1 MTQPPPG
8 PYGPPGG
15 DPYGQQPP
23 PGAPGHRHPQGGHGP
38 AQHGG
43 PPPAGSPQ
51 HGAPQYGAPQYGPP
65 PYGSPQYGSPQYGPP
80 RPPKSNGP
88 VIAAALGGVG
98 VLGLVVVLI
107 ATLTGGSD
115 TSERYAHRGVD
126 APTTSEITS
135 EPAPTTGT
143 TTDTTSSSSV
153 AEPSTTGSI
162 VTFTE
167 ESGGVEAPAGPRKV
181 YKLGHHPLFGNED
194 GGLTANACPLPAWQ
208 DTASAAKAFLT
219 AANDC
224 LNTTWGDLLRA
235 YNLPFERPTLHFPS
249 GRSYS
254 TPCGKQQVD
263 ITQAALYCRGDLY
276 MPIAGLQ
283 FGDRPNQPGVHL
295 ALLAH
300 EYGHHVQH
308 MSGISQTAWRQI
320 EDAGGLGTTKGDAVS
335 RRVELQAQCFSGM
348 FMGSHTGRSGPNG
361 ITQRMLNNAWNE
373 QQTRGDDTS
382 GTNDHGS
389 NANYA
394 AWWQQGSRDN
404 RLYQCN
410 TWLADAG
417 SVS

>member
-1 MTQPPPG
+1 M
-8 PYGPPGG
+8 
-15 DPYGQQPP
+15 
-23 PGAPGHRHPQGGHGP
+23 
-38 AQHGG
+38 
-43 PPPAGSPQ
+43 
-51 HGAPQYGAPQYGPP
+51 
-65 PYGSPQYGSPQYGPP
+65 PP

-88 VIAAALGGVG
+88 AVAAALGGVG
-98 VLGLVVVLI
+98 ALAVVVVLI
-107 ATLTGGSD
+107 AALTGGSD
-115 TSERYAHRGVD
+115 PSERYAHRGVD
-126 APTTSEITS
+126 AP
-135 EPAPTTGT
+135 APTTTET
-143 TTDTTSSSSV
+143 TPTTETSTEATSPSSETES
-153 AEPSTTGSI
+153 STTGSI

-167 ESGGVEAPAGPRKV
+167 ESGGVDAPAGPEKV
-181 YKLGHHPLFGNED
+181 YKLGHHPLFQNTD

-208 DTASAAKAFLT
+208 DTTAAAEAFLT
-219 AANDC
+219 AATDC

-235 YNLPFERPTLHFPS
+235 YNLPFERPTLRFPS

-254 TPCGKQQVD
+254 TPCGSQQVD
-263 ITQAALYCRGDLY
+263 ITQAALYCRGNLY
-276 MPIAGLQ
+276 MPIDGLQ
-283 FGDRPNQPGVHL
+283 FDQRPNQPGVHL

-308 MSGISQTAWRQI
+308 MSGISETAWRQI
-320 EDAGGLGTTKGDAVS
+320 ENAGGLGTAKGDRVS
-335 RRVELQAQCFSGM
+335 RRLELQAQCFSGM

-361 ITQRMLNNAWNE
+361 ITQSMLDNAWNE

-410 TWLADAG
+410 TWLAEAG